1 MKSRRGHRRSACEVN
16 LIGGQQQEPTESSPR
31 KKRGA
36 GRNPRPLGWGGCQ
49 FFRKRLIVIHHKASN
64 FYSVRIGF

>member
-16 LIGGQQQEPTESSPR
+16 LVRGQQQEPTESSPR

-36 GRNPRPLGWGGCQ
+36 GRNPRPLGRGGCQ
-49 FFRKRLIVIHHKASN
+49 QE
-64 FYSVRIGF
+64 